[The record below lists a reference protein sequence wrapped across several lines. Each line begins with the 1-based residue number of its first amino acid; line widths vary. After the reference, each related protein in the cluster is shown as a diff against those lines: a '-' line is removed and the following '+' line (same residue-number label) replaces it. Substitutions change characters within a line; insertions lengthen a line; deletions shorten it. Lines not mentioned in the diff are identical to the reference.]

1 MKYCIVVSM
10 LCILTPHWAVAQW
23 EPDVRLTNDGA
34 ESYTSFPDGRCLAAS
49 GNVLHAV
56 WYDYRDGSGD
66 IYYKRSQDNGTS
78 WGPDT
83 RLTTPG
89 TAPKLRPWRPPAM
102 SCMWPG

>member
-1 MKYCIVVSM
+1 MTS
-10 LCILTPHWAVAQW
+10 LSTGLL
-23 EPDVRLTNDGA
+23 RLTNDGA
-34 ESYTSFPDGRCLAAS
+34 ESNTSFPDGRCLAAS

-83 RLTTPG
+83 GLTTLG
-89 TAPKLRPWRPPAM
+89 DSSETPAVAVAGDNEQVVWM
-102 SCMWPG
+102 RNLDLQI